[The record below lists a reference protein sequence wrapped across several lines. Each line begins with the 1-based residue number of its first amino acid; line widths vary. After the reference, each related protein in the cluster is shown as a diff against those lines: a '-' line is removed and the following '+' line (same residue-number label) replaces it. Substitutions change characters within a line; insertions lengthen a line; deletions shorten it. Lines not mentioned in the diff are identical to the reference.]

1 MVTRRARAGLTI
13 LEMMVAIALA
23 TMVVLIVGGAFQLVV
38 MRYTDDTGSRGEG
51 ERSERVRSVLLSQVA
66 WLDLEPDHTARMF
79 RGAPNSLEFRTLV
92 GADDPHLRRST
103 AVRYL
108 IEPVADAP
116 PSQRLVYRER
126 GMRPEDLD
134 REDHTGEPAGV
145 SEARASVI
153 VDALRESSRGAVLI
167 AGAKSIRFEY
177 LRLNAGEATWL
188 PAWTEPNSVPRAV
201 RVTFEEHSGEVRR
214 WVLPVMAT
222 F

>member
-38 MRYTDDTGSRGEG
+38 MRYADDTGSRFDG
-51 ERSERVRSVLLSQVA
+51 ERSERVRSVMLTQLA
-66 WLDLEPDHTARMF
+66 WLELEPNHTVRMF
-79 RGAPNSLEFRTLV
+79 KGASTSLEYRTLV
-92 GADDPHLRRST
+92 GADEPHLRRST
-103 AVRYL
+103 AARYI

-116 PSQRLVYRER
+116 PSYRLVYRER

-134 REDHTGEPAGV
+134 REDRTGESVGV
-145 SEARASVI
+145 SEARAAVI
-153 VDALRESSRGAVLI
+153 VDSLRESSRGDVLI
-167 AGAKSIRFEY
+167 AGAKSIRFDY

-188 PAWTEPNSVPRAV
+188 SAWTDENSVPRAV
-201 RVTFEEHSGEVRR
+201 RVTFEEQSGEVRR